1 MVAANIFTGGRTTKM
16 ELLERVKIL
25 AAEKGVSLAKMEREC
40 GFSKNSVMKWDKSI
54 PSGEKLLRA
63 ARYFGISTDYLLG
76 NSKCRVTAGEELPD
90 VYFHFFKGA
99 KELNL
104 TEGDMELLLDIASRF
119 KRENAR

>member
-1 MVAANIFTGGRTTKM
+1 M
-16 ELLERVKIL
+16 ELLERIKIL

-63 ARYFGISTDYLLG
+63 ARYFGVSADYLLG
-76 NSKCRVTAGEELPD
+76 NSKCRVMAGEELPD
-90 VYFHFFKGA
+90 IYFHFLKGA

-119 KRENAR
+119 KREDVR